1 MLMILEL
8 LYITIGIG
16 IGITASFI
24 NSLNKEM
31 DHGNISGEDL
41 WDDY

>member
-1 MLMILEL
+1 MIFEL

-24 NSLNKEM
+24 NSLNKEIEE
-31 DHGNISGEDL
+31 GNIVGEDL
-41 WDDY
+41 WNEY